1 MPGKT
6 TTIARCL
13 AAGAAILMLGVALP
27 PAALA
32 AETPNPW
39 KLWVEDL
46 GDREYKVEIP
56 FLVIVSILPMIAIT
70 PIWLGQ
76 LALGA
81 MEGED

>member
-1 MPGKT
+1 MSRKR
-6 TTIARCL
+6 AVVVRSL
-13 AAGAAILMLGVALP
+13 AAALALLLTLTAAA

-32 AETPNPW
+32 REKENPW

-46 GDREYKVEIP
+46 GDRESKIEIP
-56 FLVIVSILPMIAIT
+56 FLVLVSIAPMIVIT

-81 MEGED
+81 MEGEK